1 MHNIY
6 FPLFFKCII
15 KAKHAPIAKIKKE
28 IVTEVE
34 ILLKSGKPLFDLI
47 IRNIAMNKTSRKLSP
62 QAIPKKIDDLDAVIF
77 KFILFINF
85 CVNVKLEKNR
95 QKNLRNKSL

>member
-1 MHNIY
+1 LHNIY
-6 FPLFFKCII
+6 FPLYLRCII

-34 ILLKSGKPLFDLI
+34 IETLLKSGNPLFNLI
-47 IRNIAMNKTSRKLSP
+47 IRNIAVNKTSRKLNP
-62 QAIPKKIDDLDAVIF
+62 EAIPKKMDDLDVVIL

-85 CVNVKLEKNR
+85 FVNEK
-95 QKNLRNKSL
+95 